1 MKESYG
7 TLSETIN
14 GLKKD
19 GYTLDFNISKE
30 LVVCNNP
37 NMALSPD
44 DFEIDKVYRFEGET
58 NPEDQSV
65 LYAISS
71 PKFNAKGVLVN
82 GYGISSDEETD
93 ALISKLRT
101 HPGNLLKKAPTEN
114 IQVENKSN
122 EATPLRPEGDR
133 LLDAPLVE
141 MDLNN
146 FILQIKHE
154 ITWATTDHNSITIF
168 KSDNTTV
175 VLIGMHQNAEL
186 KKHKAY
192 GDIHVQVL
200 EGKINFCTE
209 QQTVSMEKGQ
219 MIALKADI
227 PHSVLALEDS
237 FFLLTVIV
245 NNSS

>member
-1 MKESYG
+1 MK
-7 TLSETIN
+7 
-14 GLKKD
+14 
-19 GYTLDFNISKE
+19 
-30 LVVCNNP
+30 
-37 NMALSPD
+37 
-44 DFEIDKVYRFEGET
+44 
-58 NPEDQSV
+58 
-65 LYAISS
+65 
-71 PKFNAKGVLVN
+71 
-82 GYGISSDEETD
+82 
-93 ALISKLRT
+93 
-101 HPGNLLKKAPTEN
+101 
-114 IQVENKSN
+114 NKSN

-133 LLDAPLVE
+133 MLNAPLVE

-146 FILQIKHE
+146 FIVQIKHE

-186 KKHKAY
+186 KRHNVY
-192 GDIHVQVL
+192 GNIHVQVL

-209 QQTVSMEKGQ
+209 QQTVSLKKGQ
-219 MIALKADI
+219 MIALKADL